1 MNSNEEKVLV
11 SSCLVGFC
19 CRYNGQCKPSK
30 DMIELI
36 KSGKGIPI
44 CAEQLAGLPIPRP
57 PAEIIG
63 GNGEDVLLGKAKVV
77 SKTGEDYTK
86 EFIDGAKK
94 ALAICKLYDIKKAYL
109 KSNSPSCAVGHIY
122 DGTFLGKVI
131 DGNGVL
137 SALLEK
143 NGIEIIEVK

>member
-1 MNSNEEKVLV
+1 
-11 SSCLVGFC
+11 
-19 CRYNGQCKPSK
+19 
-30 DMIELI
+30 MIELI
-36 KSGKGIPI
+36 KIGKGIPI

-86 EFIDGAKK
+86 QFIDGANK

-109 KSNSPSCAVGHIY
+109 KSNSPSCGVGHIY